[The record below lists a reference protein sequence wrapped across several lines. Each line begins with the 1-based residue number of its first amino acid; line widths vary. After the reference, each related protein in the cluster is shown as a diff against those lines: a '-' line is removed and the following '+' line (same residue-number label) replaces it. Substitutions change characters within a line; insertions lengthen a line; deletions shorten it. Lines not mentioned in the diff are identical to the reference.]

1 SMATQLTQ
9 SARVLLVDDDSLNRF
24 VGQKLLV
31 VKGADARLAKNGS
44 EAIHQLQEQPFDIV
58 LMDLSLPG
66 MDGYETTRQIR
77 ADDKI
82 SDCPIIALTAHTLG
96 NEQQQCFR
104 SGMNDY
110 LTKPY
115 KTDELVNMILKHHH
129 TATTNIT

>member
-1 SMATQLTQ
+1 
-9 SARVLLVDDDSLNRF
+9 
-24 VGQKLLV
+24 
-31 VKGADARLAKNGS
+31 
-44 EAIHQLQEQPFDIV
+44 
-58 LMDLSLPG
+58 LPG

-96 NEQQQCFR
+96 NEQQQYFR

-115 KTDELVNMILKHHH
+115 KAEELVNMILKHHY